1 MDDRRIMALAAAAAD
16 DPIDPIA
23 VGVTAAVVIVFVAAV
38 VAAIVAQSV

>member
-23 VGVTAAVVIVFVAAV
+23 VGVTAAVLVAAV
-38 VAAIVAQSV
+38 VAVIAAQSV